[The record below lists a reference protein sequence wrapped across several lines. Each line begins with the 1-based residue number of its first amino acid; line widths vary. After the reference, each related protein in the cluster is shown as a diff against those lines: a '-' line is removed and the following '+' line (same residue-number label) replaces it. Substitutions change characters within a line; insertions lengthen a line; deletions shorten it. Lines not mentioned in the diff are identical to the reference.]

1 MSTFMNVCQYFI
13 ILSVTKKIAL
23 ISWMRNLMSWYIA
36 ESFITL
42 DHKVETSKLCEKY
55 ILKML
60 INYCFM
66 KRNVISFL
74 SWNDENNISSFKL
87 GRDRNKITQ
96 RKVVILEILVT
107 SNQLWLLSSFF
118 YSKIKSRRSKQRIRI
133 KRTNFILYMSW
144 VLWY

>member
-1 MSTFMNVCQYFI
+1 
-13 ILSVTKKIAL
+13 
-23 ISWMRNLMSWYIA
+23 
-36 ESFITL
+36 
-42 DHKVETSKLCEKY
+42 
-55 ILKML
+55 
-60 INYCFM
+60 M

-133 KRTNFILYMSW
+133 KRTNFILYMS
-144 VLWY
+144 